1 MIFTSEHIDQIRS
14 GEKTATRRQWDSR
27 RATIGTT
34 YRATIGADMFV
45 PRSECDCFIR
55 ATDVYQQELGDM
67 TEVDADREGGYSI
80 DEFRSAWKDINGE
93 WNPHETV
100 WVVEFEYAGNSD
112 PVADETVI

>member
-1 MIFTSEHIDQIRS
+1 MIFQPEHIEQIRA

-27 RATIGTT
+27 RATTGTT

-55 ATDVYQQELGDM
+55 ATDVYQQNLGDM
-67 TEVDADREGGYSI
+67 TEADADREGGYSI
-80 DEFRSAWKDINGE
+80 DGFRSAWENINGDWSPDE
-93 WNPHETV
+93 SV

-112 PVADETVI
+112 PRD